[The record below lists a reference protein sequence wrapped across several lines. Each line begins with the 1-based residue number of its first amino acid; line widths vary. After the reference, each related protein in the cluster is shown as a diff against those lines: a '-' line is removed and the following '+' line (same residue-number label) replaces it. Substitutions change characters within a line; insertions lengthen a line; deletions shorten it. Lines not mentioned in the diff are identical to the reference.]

1 MCNSTMFVFFGAMIP
16 WKSFNHIETITPL
29 RLLGILVLILL
40 FRRIPIVYSL
50 YKMKWLPNVKTTT
63 EALFCGHFGPMG
75 VGALFLA
82 MEARAQLETDTSL
95 PLPQPPT
102 DLPIDK
108 KRAVTLVWPIIS
120 FVVLGSILVHGM
132 STLAISV
139 GSHFTRRKGER
150 APLIGAERD
159 RFSRMVFDEDDA
171 EERERNEEEEEAEY
185 RTFLHSRT

>member
-1 MCNSTMFVFFGAMIP
+1 MG
-16 WKSFNHIETITPL
+16 
-29 RLLGILVLILL
+29 
-40 FRRIPIVYSL
+40 
-50 YKMKWLPNVKTTT
+50 KMKWLPHVKSTT

-95 PLPQPPT
+95 PLPHPPA

-159 RFSRMVFDEDDA
+159 RFSQMVFDEEDA
-171 EERERNEEEEEAEY
+171 EERERNEEEE
-185 RTFLHSRT
+185 